1 MNLCTASARMWLGEV
16 YTPGREQ
23 VVMWSAARTSSAVAP
38 ILPARGSSGPLFS
51 TLWKKVILNFRGV
64 CQTPLTA
71 QTWAEL
77 SGGHHGAKHNLSVF
91 PQKAEPET
99 RRGGT
104 GEKKYPET

>member
-1 MNLCTASARMWLGEV
+1 MQQGLPQRWLRGLAFPP
-16 YTPGREQ
+16 TGK
-23 VVMWSAARTSSAVAP
+23 SDL